1 MTLGVKQ
8 KDLIRAVMEGVA
20 LNLKYSVDLLS
31 QQTEISDEI
40 LICGGGSKSDLW
52 LSIFAD
58 VFNMKI
64 RKTNVDQ
71 DAASLGAAAIAMRS
85 IGLWQDYH
93 LIPHLHKLEKL
104 TLPDKENTEKY
115 KKIQKKFLKVADMLA
130 QLGDEFV
137 EIDNQ

>member
-1 MTLGVKQ
+1 
-8 KDLIRAVMEGVA
+8 MEGVA

-71 DAASLGAAAIAMRS
+71 DAGFLGCSSDCHAQYWLMA
-85 IGLWQDYH
+85 GYH